1 MKAMS
6 KTELAR
12 AAGVSMCTLRRWL
25 ADPYIQEQL
34 KPYHLLKQQQILPPK
49 AVQIIIEHY
58 AIEID

>member
-12 AAGVSMCTLRRWL
+12 AAGVSRDTFRRWL
-25 ADPYIQEQL
+25 ADPYMQEML
-34 KPYHLLKQQQILPPK
+34 KPFGLRKQQQILPP
-49 AVQIIIEHY
+49 AVVQKICEHY